1 MQFSSDDSIGP
12 KGDDHT
18 DSLAFIN
25 GREALERANYQAAV
39 NNFSI
44 LIERRP
50 SDAQYRFLRAKA
62 YLGLCAFALCLR
74 DLDEAIALGL
84 DRDEI
89 RDLRTYAANEQEKRG
104 VSQDIKPDF
113 LALVALRRD
122 YRVRSLIL
130 SVDEALAEAK
140 FKDALTLLDLAERL
154 CETTQ
159 LSDAMNFNLGR
170 LRATVLLNLND
181 RLGALKVID
190 FHLNHAYAVRNAEQV
205 RLFKML
211 RSQAYS

>member
-1 MQFSSDDSIGP
+1 MQFNSTDP
-12 KGDDHT
+12 TGDDHT

-25 GREALERANYQAAV
+25 GREALERANYQAAI

-44 LIERRP
+44 LIERHP
-50 SDAQYRFLRAKA
+50 NDPQYRFLRAKA
-62 YLGLCAFALCLR
+62 FLGLSAFALCLH

-89 RDLRTYAANEQEKRG
+89 RDLRLYAAAEQDKRG
-104 VSQDIKPDF
+104 ISHDVKPDF

-122 YRVRSLIL
+122 YRVHSLVL
-130 SVDEALAEAK
+130 SVDESLAESK
-140 FKDALTLLDLAERL
+140 FSDALKMLDLAERL
-154 CETTQ
+154 AESTQ
-159 LSDAMNFNLGR
+159 WSDSMNFNLGR
-170 LRATVLLNLND
+170 MRATALLGLNE
-181 RLGALKVID
+181 RLAALKVVD
-190 FHLNHAYAVRNAEQV
+190 FHLNHAYAVRNEEQV